1 MPKQNFEHPR
11 LIVAEKKNETEWF
24 ALDTERNKHTDSW
37 THKARVNS
45 MPPILRNEGKILLDI

>member
-1 MPKQNFEHPR
+1 MPKQNFKHPR

-24 ALDTERNKHTDSW
+24 ALDTQRNKHTE
-37 THKARVNS
+37 HKARVNS